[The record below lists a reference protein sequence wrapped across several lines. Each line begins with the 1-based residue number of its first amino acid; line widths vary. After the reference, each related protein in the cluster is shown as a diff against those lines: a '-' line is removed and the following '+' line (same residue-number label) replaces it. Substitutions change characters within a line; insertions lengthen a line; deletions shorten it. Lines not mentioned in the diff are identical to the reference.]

1 MADMQRVPQ
10 DGRLRVHRTR
20 DAGETWTELGE
31 GLPDDAWVAVMR
43 DAFCADAADPTGIY
57 VGTRDGCVYASNDEG
72 DSFTLVADHLPD
84 VLTVKAADAA
94 VSVQVL
100 LPGVLAALAGGEKH
114 VDVEPAGDTLADLL
128 DALAAEHPMLARR
141 IRDETGQVR
150 RFVNVYVD
158 GDDVRFE
165 GGLAT
170 KVRDGAEVQ
179 VLPSVAGG

>member
-1 MADMQRVPQ
+1 V
-10 DGRLRVHRTR
+10 T
-20 DAGETWTELGE
+20 
-31 GLPDDAWVAVMR
+31 
-43 DAFCADAADPTGIY
+43 
-57 VGTRDGCVYASNDEG
+57 
-72 DSFTLVADHLPD
+72 
-84 VLTVKAADAA
+84 
-94 VSVQVL
+94 VQVL

-114 VDVEPAGDTLADLL
+114 LDVEPAGDTLADLL

-150 RFVNVYVD
+150 RFVNVYVN

-165 GGLAT
+165 GGLAA

>member
-1 MADMQRVPQ
+1 M
-10 DGRLRVHRTR
+10 
-20 DAGETWTELGE
+20 
-31 GLPDDAWVAVMR
+31 
-43 DAFCADAADPTGIY
+43 
-57 VGTRDGCVYASNDEG
+57 
-72 DSFTLVADHLPD
+72 
-84 VLTVKAADAA
+84 
-94 VSVQVL
+94 SVQVL

-114 VDVEPAGDTLADLL
+114 VNVEPAGDTLADLL
-128 DALAAEHPMLARR
+128 DALAAEHPMLIRR

-165 GGLAT
+165 GGLQA

>member
-1 MADMQRVPQ
+1 M
-10 DGRLRVHRTR
+10 
-20 DAGETWTELGE
+20 
-31 GLPDDAWVAVMR
+31 
-43 DAFCADAADPTGIY
+43 
-57 VGTRDGCVYASNDEG
+57 
-72 DSFTLVADHLPD
+72 
-84 VLTVKAADAA
+84 
-94 VSVQVL
+94 SVQVL

-114 VDVEPAGDTLADLL
+114 VTVEPTGDTLADLL